1 MDIDDVLFVL
11 FKCLIIFIIIMKS
24 KKMQNAE
31 CTKNVIYADMKDWDK
46 QDTIGNT
53 TKTGKKFV

>member
-24 KKMQNAE
+24 KRCKMQNARKCNLCGHE
-31 CTKNVIYADMKDWDK
+31 RLGQTRHNWKYDENG
-46 QDTIGNT
+46 Q
-53 TKTGKKFV
+53 KFV